1 MPYINTTANISISKE
16 QELRIKSRYAQAVS
30 VIGKSEAY
38 LMLGFNPNT
47 SMYVAG
53 NGDKPTAFVEVK
65 FFGTASGGKLNML
78 TKAICEIIN
87 SELGISPSQIYVKYE
102 PTEYWG
108 WNGRNF

>member
-1 MPYINTTANISISKE
+1 M
-16 QELRIKSRYAQAVS
+16 ELELEPLRLPSDNQRPF
-30 VIGKSEAY
+30 VIAGPCSAD
-38 LMLGFNPNT
+38 F
-47 SMYVAG
+47 AG

>member
-1 MPYINTTANISISKE
+1 MPYIHTTTNISISKE
-16 QELRIKSRYAQAVS
+16 QELKIKSEYAKAVS

-47 SMYVAG
+47 SMYFAG
-53 NGDKPTAFVEVK
+53 KSDKPTAFVEVK
-65 FFGTASGGKLNML
+65 FFGTASEKKLDML
-78 TKAICEIIN
+78 TQAICEIIS